1 MGSRSNSVTMAASNN
16 AKQTRGSPFKPGNK
30 HGKGRLH
37 GSRNK
42 TTIAIEAL
50 LDGEAEALTRKAVD
64 LALEG
69 DMAALRLCLER
80 ICPPRK
86 SRFIAIELPRVE
98 TAKDITAAHAVVIEA
113 MARGDITPDE
123 ASSVAGV
130 LDARRK
136 SLETTEIEKRIEA
149 LELLKESRK

>member
-1 MGSRSNSVTMAASNN
+1 MPSNN
-16 AKQTRGSPFKPGNK
+16 AKITADGKFKRGNK
-30 HGKGRLH
+30 HGAGRPH

>member
-1 MGSRSNSVTMAASNN
+1 MAASNN
-16 AKQTRGSPFKPGNK
+16 AKKTRGSPFKPGNK
-30 HGKGRLH
+30 HGTGRPH

-136 SLETTEIEKRIEA
+136 SLETTEIENRIEA